1 MTSLNKRGHGFL
13 ILEIDGGGGE
23 ESGGGVAMVE
33 EEMTS
38 EA

>member
-13 ILEIDGGGGE
+13 ILEIDGVE
-23 ESGGGVAMVE
+23 EKKVGGVAMVE

>member
-23 ESGGGVAMVE
+23 ESGGVAMVE